1 MNLKSLCT
9 GLPLY
14 PLPENKGR
22 TKSIAHAAKRI
33 TNLNNEEKKV
43 KKKLT
48 FFI

>member
-1 MNLKSLCT
+1 MNLKALCT

-33 TNLNNEEKKV
+33 INLTIDEKKV
-43 KKKLT
+43 
-48 FFI
+48 